1 MLTYTI
7 RRLLVAIP
15 IFLGITVLLY
25 FLVSISPDG
34 GPIAAYV
41 GPGKHLNAQALAA
54 LEHRFGL
61 DKPIPVRYFLWLQRL
76 VQGDL
81 GNSTQTGQAV
91 IIELRER
98 LPPTLILITVSLFFQ
113 ELLAIPLGIFSALR
127 RYSLFDQVFTV
138 ISYILFSLP
147 VFWYGLMLIILFG
160 VVIQVPDTNNP
171 GFFHGLL
178 PFSGM
183 VNVRNSPPFSLT
195 PGSQYLAYFGG
206 HPFQALGDLA
216 SHLVL
221 PVLVFATVN
230 IAGDS
235 RFMRASMLDVIS
247 MDYIRTARAKGL
259 PQRMVIWKHAVRNAI
274 LPIVTNIGL
283 QLPALLGGAIVTET
297 IFSWPGMGSF
307 YVKAAGSGDYPV
319 VMAYTALLALA
330 ILVFNLL
337 TDLSYALVDPRIR
350 YS

>member
-7 RRLLVAIP
+7 RRLLIAIP
-15 IFLGITVLLY
+15 IFLGITVLLF

-41 GPGKHLNAQALAA
+41 GPGKHLSTANLQA

-61 DKPIPVRYFLWLQRL
+61 DQPVPVRYFLWLQRL

-91 IIELRER
+91 TLELRER
-98 LPPTLILITVSLFFQ
+98 IPPTVILIGISFFFQ
-113 ELLAIPLGIFSALR
+113 QLMAIPLGIFSALR

-138 ISYILFSLP
+138 ISYVLFSLP
-147 VFWYGLMLIILFG
+147 TFWYGLMLIILFG
-160 VVIQVPDTNNP
+160 VVLQLPDPNNP
-171 GFFHGLL
+171 GFYHGLL

-183 VNVRNSPPFSLT
+183 VNARNSPPFSLT
-195 PGSQYLAYFGG
+195 PGSPYLTYFGQHTG
-206 HPFQALGDLA
+206 QALGDLA
-216 SHLVL
+216 LHLIL
-221 PVLVFATVN
+221 PVIVLATVGV
-230 IAGDS
+230 AGDS

-274 LPIVTNIGL
+274 LPIVTNVGL

-307 YVKAAGSGDYPV
+307 YVKAAGQGDYPV
-319 VMAYTALLALA
+319 VMAYTALLAVA
-330 ILVFNLL
+330 IILFNLL
-337 TDLSYALVDPRIR
+337 TDLSYAFVDPRIR
-350 YS
+350 YT